1 MKPNQRRAGLSW
13 FPPRRA
19 ESILRSGLPKMGP
32 TVPLGDN
39 FRCPETRVLAPT
51 TCDGLRNQRCPS
63 RNPWPADKRTTPL
76 RSPSH
81 WRNVTRRSPFEKN
94 TGKRNLRGPGVASR
108 LQLCGIASTAH
119 PPVCTSRRENAFV
132 ATGCFNIY
140 SAVSDWCCAQFSQM
154 FVSLFTGF
162 RWQRRAQCEL
172 IQIDWR
178 VAAIICLPPPP
189 TSLLLPHGL
198 LLTDPAPFLTR
209 GAVLGMVIS
218 ALRAAQ
224 RPFVCIDRCSASQPI
239 SQAGIIIYS
248 YRLNST
254 AQNAVG
260 L

>member
-178 VAAIICLPPPP
+178 VAAIICLPPPH
-189 TSLLLPHGL
+189 LPSSAPRTTVNRPGSISDQRCCAWNGNQCAPSCTKTICVHRQMQCL
-198 LLTDPAPFLTR
+198 PAYLTGRHHNLF
-209 GAVLGMVIS
+209 I
-218 ALRAAQ
+218 
-224 RPFVCIDRCSASQPI
+224 
-239 SQAGIIIYS
+239 
-248 YRLNST
+248 
-254 AQNAVG
+254 
-260 L
+260 